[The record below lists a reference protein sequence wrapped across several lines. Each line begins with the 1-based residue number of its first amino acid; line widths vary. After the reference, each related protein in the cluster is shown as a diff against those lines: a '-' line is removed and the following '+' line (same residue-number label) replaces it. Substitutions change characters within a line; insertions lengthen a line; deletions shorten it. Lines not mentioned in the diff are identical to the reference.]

1 MNEHT
6 HQKIALS
13 FVQTSDDISQLRSLM
28 EQHPAKIIAKIEKP
42 SGVSNIEEITEACD
56 AIMVT
61 ICEVSLSLSLFF
73 FISFHFVAPT
83 HPSLI

>member
-1 MNEHT
+1 
-6 HQKIALS
+6 
-13 FVQTSDDISQLRSLM
+13 M

-61 ICEVSLSLSLFF
+61 LYAKKSISLSLSFF
-73 FISFHFVAPT
+73 FILFSFCDP